1 MCCVYTNQTND
12 HAQVTPFKDYEMY
25 GVVDQ
30 RGEPFGEPEA
40 FKIFS
45 QIVDGLEVAHSLGLA
60 HHDMS
65 LENLMTDASGGA
77 VIIDWGMV
85 VKVALT
91 DRGIP
96 VGALK

>member
-1 MCCVYTNQTND
+1 MPCLEREMLSV
-12 HAQVTPFKDYEMY
+12 VEVRGGPFL
-25 GVVDQ
+25 
-30 RGEPFGEPEA
+30 EPEA
-40 FKIFS
+40 CKILS

-60 HHDMS
+60 HHDLS
-65 LENLMTDASGGA
+65 LENLMADAAGGA

-96 VGALK
+96 VRF

>member
-1 MCCVYTNQTND
+1 MY
-12 HAQVTPFKDYEMY
+12 AQVMPCLDCEMLS
-25 GVVDQ
+25 VVDDH
-30 RGEPFGEPEA
+30 GGPFTETEA
-40 FKIFS
+40 CAIFR

-65 LENLMTDASGGA
+65 LENLMADATGTNVS
-77 VIIDWGMV
+77 IIDWGMV

-96 VGALK
+96 VGDLCYDWCK